1 MRLNLPPD
9 ETTAL
14 PLAEQPDPKRPRL
27 AEIPLDRPPEIG
39 DLLRRDELQ
48 RVVGLGL
55 AHQLADQIR
64 ARCRLRIVHDALELF
79 ERHLRIPQEVRSAL
93 LVDEAVARGGGE
105 HRSIHMASPA
115 GFEPALPP

>member
-14 PLAEQPDPKRPRL
+14 PLVEQPAPKGPRL
-27 AEIPLDRPPEIG
+27 AEVSLNRRPEIG

-48 RVVGLGL
+48 RVVRLGL

-64 ARCRLRIVHDALELF
+64 ARRRLRIVHDALELF
-79 ERHLRIPQEVRSAL
+79 ERHLRIPYEVRSAL
-93 LVDEAVARGGGE
+93 LVDETVAGG
-105 HRSIHMASPA
+105 
-115 GFEPALPP
+115 